1 MPFKRINDAQMRVC
15 IGKSMDDIGKGKRPS
30 WNCEVYACKP
40 EATSSSEGKNNKE
53 GGKSP
58 MCNRIRQGGAIGSK
72 IHQGPRGGYYFEI
85 EEKKYYISSK
95 NKDAMLKKFGVEK
108 KPVRLSPYSKRTSPK
123 RKSPQRKRMSGR
135 KSPQRKRN
143 SRGK

>member
-30 WNCEVYACKP
+30 WNCEAYAC
-40 EATSSSEGKNNKE
+40 KE

-108 KPVRLSPYSKRTSPK
+108 KPVRLSPYSSSSKRKSPQRK
-123 RKSPQRKRMSGR
+123 RVSGRKSPQRKRMSGR
-135 KSPQRKRN
+135 KSPQRK
-143 SRGK
+143 